1 MDRRVSC
8 LEACRFLGLTAN
20 KDSLTPQLIA
30 PNATRIYPF
39 FISRKVKRAGYVIL
53 CNHAHSGLLWINIR
67 VVPVY
72 EKPGCKFSVIYVV
85 VLWLVVPITRRIINI
100 FITWTQRSALYQ
112 WPSFKQ
118 FCQVCVGLCLYEF
131 LD

>member
-8 LEACRFLGLTAN
+8 PEACRYLSLAAN

-39 FISRKVKRAGYVIL
+39 FVSRKVKRAGYVIL

-72 EKPGCKFSVIYVV
+72 EEPGCKFGVIYVV
-85 VLWLVVPITRRIINI
+85 VSWLVVPFTQRIINV
-100 FITWTQRSALYQ
+100 FITWTQRTA
-112 WPSFKQ
+112 FING
-118 FCQVCVGLCLYEF
+118 QVSNNFARFV
-131 LD
+131 